1 MYVCIGCK
9 KEETE
14 EIVKKMGLAGNGEDT
29 FACKEC
35 SGDDFSDLNKFEY
48 IWDVKSQKHVLI
60 CRECESIDTEDKG
73 AICVCNNCAFVEVR
87 EGHDENQQ

>member
-29 FACKEC
+29 FACKVKLAEAFPLAT
-35 SGDDFSDLNKFEY
+35 DFVPTPHLF
-48 IWDVKSQKHVLI
+48 
-60 CRECESIDTEDKG
+60 R
-73 AICVCNNCAFVEVR
+73 R
-87 EGHDENQQ
+87 